1 MAVWAARR
9 ITDEIAIRR
18 RPLRPTDE
26 LLRLRDYRDWIQA
39 IYDWLTEDD
48 SSPTQYERI
57 IGRAQ
62 QHLAHMPSGALPVTQ
77 SVVDSATSTYVEG
90 PAVRLP
96 PEIAPGS
103 KAEADAMIA
112 ELAAYLKRTN
122 KRIARPEKNPQAIG
136 GIFGAV

>member
-1 MAVWAARR
+1 M
-9 ITDEIAIRR
+9 
-18 RPLRPTDE
+18 
-26 LLRLRDYRDWIQA
+26 
-39 IYDWLTEDD
+39 
-48 SSPTQYERI
+48 
-57 IGRAQ
+57 
-62 QHLAHMPSGALPVTQ
+62 
-77 SVVDSATSTYVEG
+77 
-90 PAVRLP
+90 RLP